1 MLTFNISVAE
11 VLQTH
16 VLTSRQEHHIQKLM
30 ACHQYQDTDL
40 AALDELTVALA
51 KGTVVVGGESLMV
64 VSSTRVA

>member
-1 MLTFNISVAE
+1 MTIQEIVAE

-30 ACHQYQDTDL
+30 ACHQYGEADL
-40 AALDELTVALA
+40 TALDELALALA

-64 VSSTRVA
+64 VNSTRVA